1 MPFPRLK
8 STIRLA
14 TAAVL
19 FGTLT
24 VAGQAQDA
32 ATAPAAPVP
41 QNTPETRPVP
51 VLNYA
56 KPVSHFPNP
65 IGPYTSRHLAP
76 PNLAN
81 TSRIDQLMHD
91 GKLYLSLNDAIA
103 LALENNLDIAIARYN
118 LNIADTDVLR
128 AKAGASIL
136 GVNPG
141 VVQNTPG
148 GGVGGIGASAGASTG
163 GTSLGAG
170 GIGAGTNGLVSST
183 LGLGPA
189 ITSFDPVVTGTLQED
204 HFSQQASSIF
214 QGVLPG
220 SSLVQNTGT
229 VNFAYNQ
236 AFQWGMNLNV
246 SFTNTRQTTN
256 SFFSS
261 LSPQLN
267 SGFKMT
273 LTQPLLQGFGF
284 PANTRFIRIAKN
296 NRELSDVA
304 FRLQIIDSVDQI
316 ENIYWDL
323 VYAYE
328 NARVQNESLA
338 FAQKTLSDT
347 KKQVEIGS
355 LAPIETVRAQSTVAQ
370 DQQLVTAAQTNLQ
383 LEQLLMKNALTR
395 TLKDPTLATADVIPT
410 STMDIPA
417 QEPVVPT
424 EDLIN
429 EALRHRAELVETRID
444 LNSRD
449 LSNKAVRSALLPTL
463 DLFAYYGGAGVGG
476 NQNPVNVCS
485 TPETLLQQEFG
496 CASNAPGSLET
507 ITPTTGIGNTLNQ
520 LVNSTSPDKGVGL
533 QLNIPL
539 RNRAAQAVQIR
550 SELEYRQAQMR
561 LQQIENQV
569 GIEIR
574 NAQYAVQQNRAS
586 VDSAQ
591 AAAELARQ
599 SLDAEQKKYQF
610 GTSTTTLVLQYQSQL
625 ATSESAL
632 VNATVD
638 YEKSRIELDR
648 ATGALLDHHGISI
661 DDAAR
666 GQVTHLPNVPYVAP
680 RKDMPPPPQ
689 AAPAQQAQDGRAS
702 KTGAVHNRAL
712 FFFLTIL
719 YNILCG
725 PRPLHSLRPAKME

>member
-1 MPFPRLK
+1 MPFARVNR
-8 STIRLA
+8 IARLA
-14 TAAVL
+14 AAAL
-19 FGTLT
+19 SAILTLAMLP
-24 VAGQAQDA
+24 VASWGQD
-32 ATAPAAPVP
+32 APAAPVP
-41 QNTPETRPVP
+41 QNTPETKPIP

-56 KPVSHFPNP
+56 KPVSHFPNA
-65 IGPYTSRHLAP
+65 IGPYRPRHLGE

-81 TSRIDQLMHD
+81 SARIDAVMRG
-91 GKLYLSLNDAIA
+91 GKIYLSLNHAIA
-103 LALENNLDIAIARYN
+103 LALENNLDIAIARYT

-128 AKAGASIL
+128 AKAGAAIL
-136 GVNPG
+136 ETPVGTVL
-141 VVQNTPG
+141 NTPG
-148 GGVGGIGASAGASTG
+148 GGIGGIGATSGASTG

-183 LGLGPA
+183 LGLGPV
-189 ITSFDPVVTGTLQED
+189 INSFDPVVTGTLQED
-204 HFSQQASSIF
+204 HSSQTATSIF
-214 QGVLPG
+214 QGVVP
-220 SSLVQNTGT
+220 STSLVQNTGT

-236 AFQWGMNLNV
+236 AFQWGMNLQVGFN
-246 SFTNTRQTTN
+246 NQRQTTN

-261 LSPQLN
+261 TSPALSSN
-267 SGFKMT
+267 FKAT
-273 LTQPLLQGFGF
+273 ITQPLLQGFGF

-296 NRELSDVA
+296 NRELTDVA

-395 TLKDPTLATADVIPT
+395 TLKDPMLATADVIPT
-410 STMDIPA
+410 STMEIPA
-417 QEPVVPT
+417 QEPVVPA

-429 EALRHRAELVETRID
+429 DALRHRPELVESRID
-444 LNSRD
+444 LNSRE

-463 DLFAYYGGAGVGG
+463 NLFAYYGGAGVGG
-476 NQNPVNVCS
+476 AQNPANLCS
-485 TPETLLQQEFG
+485 NLTPDLQEFG
-496 CASNAPGSLET
+496 CAGSAAGQVP
-507 ITPTTGIGNTLNQ
+507 IAATTSYGGTLNQ
-520 LVNSTSPDKGVGL
+520 LVNSTAPDKGVGL
-533 QLNIPL
+533 QLSIPL

-574 NAQYAVQQNRAS
+574 NAQYTVQQNRAS
-586 VDSAQ
+586 VDSAK
-591 AAAELARQ
+591 AAVDLARQ

-610 GTSTTTLVLQYQSQL
+610 GTSTTTLVLQYQSQQ
-625 ATSESAL
+625 ATAESTL
-632 VNATVD
+632 VNAMVA
-638 YEKSRIELDR
+638 YEKSRVELDR
-648 ATGALLDHHGISI
+648 ATGDLLDHLGISI
-661 DDAAR
+661 DDAAK
-666 GQVTHLPNVPYVAP
+666 GQVTRMPNVPYVAP
-680 RKDMPPPPQ
+680 RKDLPSNQPPDQPSTQPQ
-689 AAPAQQAQDGRAS
+689 Q
-702 KTGAVHNRAL
+702 
-712 FFFLTIL
+712 
-719 YNILCG
+719 
-725 PRPLHSLRPAKME
+725 

>member
-1 MPFPRLK
+1 MPSRLT
-8 STIRLA
+8 SNIRLT
-14 TAAVL
+14 TAAIL

-24 VAGQAQDA
+24 IAGWAVPGWAQEP
-32 ATAPAAPVP
+32 PAAPVP
-41 QNTPETRPVP
+41 QNTPETRPLP
-51 VLNYA
+51 VMNYSQ
-56 KPVSHFPNP
+56 PVSHFPNP
-65 IGPYTSRHLAP
+65 IGPYKPRHLADP
-76 PNLAN
+76 SLAN
-81 TSRIDQLMHD
+81 TARIDQFMHD

-128 AKAGASIL
+128 SKAGASIL
-136 GVNPG
+136 GVNAG

-296 NRELSDVA
+296 NRELTDVA

-410 STMDIPA
+410 STMDVPP

-429 EALRHRAELVETRID
+429 EALRHRAELVESRID
-444 LNSRD
+444 LNSRE
-449 LSNKAVRSALLPTL
+449 LSNKAVRSALLPSL
-463 DLFAYYGGAGVGG
+463 NLFAYYGGAGVGG
-476 NQNPVNVCS
+476 NQNPINVCQNPLS
-485 TPETLLQQEFG
+485 QLDQEFG
-496 CASNAPGSLET
+496 CASSAPGTLEGVF
-507 ITPTTGIGNTLNQ
+507 PTTTIGPTLNQ
-520 LVNSTSPDKGVGL
+520 LVNSTNPDKGAGL

-586 VDSAQ
+586 VDSAE

-610 GTSTTTLVLQYQSQL
+610 GTSTTTLVLQYESQL
-625 ATSESAL
+625 ATAESGL
-632 VNATVD
+632 VNATVA

-648 ATGALLDHHGISI
+648 ATGTLLDHHGISV
-661 DDAAR
+661 DDAAK
-666 GQVTHLPNVPYVAP
+666 GQVTRMPSVPYIAP
-680 RKDMPPPPQ
+680 RKDMPSVAQPAPQ
-689 AAPAQQAQDGRAS
+689 AAPQQQ
-702 KTGAVHNRAL
+702 
-712 FFFLTIL
+712 
-719 YNILCG
+719 
-725 PRPLHSLRPAKME
+725 PQ